1 LAKRG
6 RKPAITSDVETQDFA
21 KQRRESAAGGADDQ
35 TDRSAGGSPLGD
47 FAEELGTFLGNT
59 ERKAAEWLS
68 QRKRVTEQ
76 LTAIRDKAS
85 SLLQQMG
92 SMVPELPAMTVMRR
106 RGRRRRVR
114 KTEGSAVS
122 SAVKRGPGRPPGS
135 KRKRK
140 PMSEEARA
148 RIAEAQRRRWATV
161 KRAKV

>member
-1 LAKRG
+1 
-6 RKPAITSDVETQDFA
+6 
-21 KQRRESAAGGADDQ
+21 
-35 TDRSAGGSPLGD
+35 LGD
-47 FAEELGTFLGNT
+47 FAEELGALLGKT
-59 ERKAAEWLS
+59 ERKAAEWLA

-76 LTAIRDKAS
+76 LTAIRDKAA
-85 SLLQQMG
+85 SLLLQMG
-92 SMVPELPAMTVMRR
+92 SLGPQIFPVFP
-106 RGRRRRVR
+106 RRRRR
-114 KTEGSAVS
+114 LRASKTEGSAVS